1 MRIAV
6 ALLWGCCIALT
17 SRTVLADETANHF
30 GPDAHAALGA
40 YRGMVEEHAE
50 GVIRDL
56 RIIADTSEAKSGN
69 QELYK
74 PLLMRLTDN
83 LSTDATTWYALPD
96 GRYFA
101 TEKDGM
107 SEENLKDRHYF
118 PTLMSGKEVFG
129 DLVVSKSTG
138 HRSVI
143 IAVPVVANGTTVG
156 AIGVSLRVRLL
167 SELVDQ
173 HMKLPESSYFYA
185 LERDTRIV
193 LHRYADRMF
202 KTPSDIGDEALGER
216 FKSILNQDKG
226 SLEYTLENKKI
237 SAIFERSP
245 SLNWYFFLAKE
256 MRE

>member
-1 MRIAV
+1 M
-6 ALLWGCCIALT
+6 
-17 SRTVLADETANHF
+17 
-30 GPDAHAALGA
+30 
-40 YRGMVEEHAE
+40 
-50 GVIRDL
+50 
-56 RIIADTSEAKSGN
+56 
-69 QELYK
+69 YK
-74 PLLMRLTDN
+74 PLLTRLTDN

-96 GRYFA
+96 GSYFA

-202 KTPSDIGDEALGER
+202 KTPTDVGDEALGEK
-216 FKSILNQDKG
+216 FKSTLNQDAG
-226 SLEYTLENKKI
+226 RLEYTLQGKKI
-237 SAIFERSP
+237 EAIFERSP

-256 MRE
+256 IRD